1 MAVLKTVAVHLTE
14 YSIGHLN
21 FQAERRGMS
30 RAALVREILA
40 VWTAELETREDNDF
54 LLWQIRTAEDAATTV
69 RETLRASVRREIEAE
84 QDARELEQTKA
95 ELTAAR
101 GQLEAV
107 RAELVKTK
115 AEGAAAAFG
124 MIDYQQGTVAQG
136 GVKVKR

>member
-1 MAVLKTVAVHLTE
+1 MPVLKTVAVHLTE
-14 YSIGHLN
+14 YSISHLK

-84 QDARELEQTKA
+84 QDARELEETKA
-95 ELTAAR
+95 ELAAALSR
-101 GQLEAV
+101 LDEV

-136 GVKVKR
+136 GGKVKL